1 VRVGLLT
8 LITLAACGRVG
19 FGPIGGGDDVNPG
32 DDDDATGDGGTAGQ
46 GDGGTTTPDAFAI
59 ANCGSNVIIDD
70 KFSDMTR
77 GSQWAAI
84 NTGPFLVTEPFDT
97 LRVTFA
103 GNTAANQRAGYRQA
117 VTIPFTGICA
127 IAEIAAVPSGSPN
140 AYLYLRLGTQTL
152 NVEMVVENGMVIARF
167 TNGGTS
173 GQNGNVAYN
182 ATNHRFMRIRE
193 SGGSYNFA
201 VAPALTGPY
210 QSLGIAGGAIISG
223 VSPSS
228 IEVGGATTTLS
239 AAGAGDATFE
249 SVLLL
254 GP

>member
-1 VRVGLLT
+1 VRVALLT

-32 DDDDATGDGGTAGQ
+32 DDDNGTGDGGTTAQ

-59 ANCGSNVIIDD
+59 ANCGSTVIIDD

-77 GSQWAAI
+77 GSQWAGI
-84 NTGPFLVTEPFDT
+84 NTGAFLVTEPLDT
-97 LRVTFA
+97 LRVTFGA
-103 GNTAANQRAGYRQA
+103 SMPANQRAGYRQA
-117 VTIPFTGICA
+117 VTMPFTGICA

-140 AYLYLRLGTQTL
+140 AYLYLRLGTPTL
-152 NVEMVVENGMVIARF
+152 NVELVVENGMTIGRF

-173 GQNGNVAYN
+173 GQNGNAAYS
-182 ATNHRFMRIRE
+182 ATNHRFLRIRQ
-193 SGGSYNFA
+193 SGSGYNFE
-201 VAPALTGPY
+201 VAAALTGPY
-210 QSLGIAGGAIISG
+210 QLLGFGGGAIVSA

-228 IEVGGATTTLS
+228 LEVGGATTTMS
-239 AAGAGDATFE
+239 ANVAGDASFE
-249 SVLLL
+249 RVLLL